1 MAILS
6 TPRAWLLPLTRR
18 MIQQRLD
25 QPRFDLD
32 CDLGSTP
39 DGDGTGGPVS
49 VHFPPEWPGD
59 PLAFFPAIL
68 ARLRPGQEEVQPDTS
83 FTLVTRDPQP
93 GGQLTAIGQLG
104 TTGTVSVWGD
114 LEIGY
119 GLNPAAWNQ
128 GYATEAVGVLVT
140 HLHTLPRVRRVVAA
154 TALHNRASERVLE
167 KTGFTRTGQRWSADD
182 GDLTTWAHERI

>member
-6 TPRAWLLPLTRR
+6 TPRTWLLPLTRR

-25 QPRFDLD
+25 HPSFDLD
-32 CDLGSTP
+32 CGFGGS
-39 DGDGTGGPVS
+39 GPGSSMS
-49 VHFPPEWPGD
+49 VHFPPAWPGD

-68 ARLRPGQEEVQPDTS
+68 ARLRPGQEDVHPDTS
-83 FTLVTRDPQP
+83 FTLVARDARA
-93 GGQLTAIGQLG
+93 GNHLTAIGQLG
-104 TTGTVSVWGD
+104 STGTVSASGE

-119 GLNPAAWNQ
+119 GLNPAVWNQ
-128 GYATEAVGVLVT
+128 GYATEAVGALVA

-154 TALHNRASERVLE
+154 TARHNRASERVLE

-182 GDLTTWAHERI
+182 GDLTTWAHERR